1 MKGPGSTALAMAFVC
16 MAATAV
22 AHPVPFSYLDVRL
35 EGSTVDVTLVAH
47 VFDMAHDLGVE
58 PSDRLLDPGVL
69 QSNAAKIVALV
80 GDRVRIDADGQPL
93 TASAWGAPDAL
104 AERQSVRLQARY
116 DLARPPGRLTVTA
129 GLFPYDPIHQTF
141 VNVYEKG
148 AIATQ
153 VILSPGR
160 AEFEYFAGSRQ
171 GVVAAA
177 RRFIP
182 NGIRHIL
189 LGPEHLLF
197 LAGLLLLGG
206 TRRQLLV
213 VVCAFTVAHCVTL
226 SLAALNILAPPVR
239 FIEPAIA
246 LTIVYVGIDNLLVRD
261 GRDMRA
267 WIALAFG
274 FIHAFGF
281 AAVLREMDLPRRA
294 LGWSLFSFNVGVEI
308 GQLMIIMAMAWL
320 LATLRARSAWA
331 ARQLTLAGSVVVMA
345 AGTFWFIQRVFF
357 PTRIS

>member
-1 MKGPGSTALAMAFVC
+1 MKGLGITALAMAFSC
-16 MAATAV
+16 TAASAA

-35 EGSTVDVTLVAH
+35 EASAIDVTLVAH
-47 VFDMAHDLGVE
+47 VFDVAHDLGVE

-69 QSNAAKIVALV
+69 KSHAAKITALV
-80 GDRVRIDADGQPL
+80 GDRVRIDADGQRL
-93 TASAWGAPDAL
+93 TASAWGAPDAV
-104 AERQSVRLQARY
+104 AERQSVRLHAHY
-116 DLARPPGRLTVTA
+116 DLARPPGSLAVTA
-129 GLFPYDPIHQTF
+129 GLFPYDPAHQTF
-141 VNVYEKG
+141 VNFYEKD
-148 AIATQ
+148 AIAAQ
-153 VILSPGR
+153 VILSTGR
-160 AEFEYFAGSRQ
+160 PEFEYFAGSRQ

-189 LGPEHLLF
+189 TGPEHLLF

-206 TRRQLLV
+206 TRRQLFM

-246 LTIVYVGIDNLLVRD
+246 LTIVYVGVDNLLVRD

-267 WIALAFG
+267 WIALAFA

-308 GQLMIIMAMAWL
+308 GQLVIIVAMAWL
-320 LATLRARSAWA
+320 LAALRARSVRAS
-331 ARQLTLAGSVVVMA
+331 RQLVMAGSVVVMA

-357 PTRIS
+357 PAGIS